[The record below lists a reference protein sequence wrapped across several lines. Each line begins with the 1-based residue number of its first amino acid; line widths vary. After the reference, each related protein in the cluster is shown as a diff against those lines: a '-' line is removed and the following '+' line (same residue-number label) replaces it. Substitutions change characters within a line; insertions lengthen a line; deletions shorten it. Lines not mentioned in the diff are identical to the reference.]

1 MRILNWILNILLLI
15 CVTSCINHT
24 EITDDSHS
32 LLAISVKDIGFTPEN
47 NQKTTRAIDNGYAT
61 TFTNGDQIG
70 LYVLDASG
78 NVKMANLCLTYD
90 GTNWNYPAGT
100 TLYYDDISRKY
111 FAYYPYQNTITGIP
125 TTSAATT
132 ATSFFSTLISN
143 WQPSTDQSSQAKYT
157 TSDLMVGTGVVGT
170 LVSNATRPMT
180 FNMTHQMALVDMNFP
195 YYYLSTDNNYT
206 YTLGL
211 TGSSFKP
218 FHLSKGNY
226 RYIIKPATNTS
237 IWGYYCTATSNNTSQ
252 IFNKAFS
259 VAAGAYQIMNVDNI
273 SSATSYTIKTG
284 DYLLEDG
291 SIIPNGTTNKYLL
304 SKAIA
309 VIFSTSTSTIDKGYG
324 WTHGYAMALKN
335 TANNTVWSTRKDQI
349 FNVSTDI
356 NTIALYESDMDG
368 YSHSQTI
375 KNIPDYITAYPA
387 LNAAFTYNVAPPN
400 NTSGWYLPSVGQW
413 FLILKNLGGITWTLD
428 YDAGSYG
435 YWNSQHTDPTTG
447 SNTNPAI
454 IAANGINR
462 YLRPVSD
469 TTIPTNAINLFW
481 SSSEYSN
488 DRTCSISF
496 GTSTDGYLFLSSTL
510 KTDTSS
516 SFKIY
521 SAIAF

>member
-1 MRILNWILNILLLI
+1 
-15 CVTSCINHT
+15 
-24 EITDDSHS
+24 
-32 LLAISVKDIGFTPEN
+32 
-47 NQKTTRAIDNGYAT
+47 
-61 TFTNGDQIG
+61 
-70 LYVLDASG
+70 
-78 NVKMANLCLTYD
+78 
-90 GTNWNYPAGT
+90 
-100 TLYYDDISRKY
+100 
-111 FAYYPYQNTITGIP
+111 
-125 TTSAATT
+125 
-132 ATSFFSTLISN
+132 
-143 WQPSTDQSSQAKYT
+143 
-157 TSDLMVGTGVVGT
+157 MVGTGVVGT

-211 TGSSFKP
+211 TGSGFKP

-273 SSATSYTIKTG
+273 SLATSYTIKTG
-284 DYLLEDG
+284 DYLLDDG

-488 DRTCSISF
+488 DRACSISF